1 MHWFPLKYIA
11 CFKKSSWFDKS
22 RRGLRNVDA
31 AWGYLVKKPLFPYGT
46 MYKQKDTCPR
56 CSLPMCLDFAAE
68 EGIAQNPMCFVGY
81 IC

>member
-1 MHWFPLKYIA
+1 M
-11 CFKKSSWFDKS
+11 
-22 RRGLRNVDA
+22 DA
-31 AWGYLVKKPLFPYGT
+31 AWGYLVKKHLFPYGT